1 MMFCVGDFFGENTS
15 EIEAAID
22 GDLKIPLPTYI
33 VSPVQNVA
41 KKYVDEKGC
50 TLCENLVFLGSQGI
64 YTTVSGLRVVYIS
77 DIGHDSDGEA
87 HLSSSLLSS
96 VTAAE
101 DIGFIGV
108 DLLLTPNWP
117 SGIGNRTSTP
127 LPDEC
132 IVLSKTGSKAISKL
146 AYFLRPRYHFS
157 SGMGCYYERAP
168 YRNHRV
174 LQEKASHVT
183 RFIALA
189 DVKNPL
195 NRKYLYALK
204 LVPID
209 KMSRQDLTQQP
220 PDVTENP
227 YLGLVDEPDNSQ
239 GKETEVQTDQYFY
252 DMSARESEPNSTR
265 KRPNK
270 RDGEEK
276 DGSIQWKSMKLSPS
290 GQNLDR
296 QRRAEKLEEKLE
308 RPREQAACWFCLG
321 NPQVKKH
328 LIVSVNTQAYLAL
341 PRGPLVSDHIL
352 ILTVGHH
359 RSWTTCP
366 DYVRQE
372 IEDYK
377 TRLKRM
383 FTNEGKAVVA
393 FERNLKT
400 QHYQLQVVIP
410 VPFAVAGEVKQA
422 FLDLSARCETSP
434 CALEPIPRNTELN
447 DICAPGIP
455 YFYVELPT
463 GERLFGQI
471 KKDRIATSDI
481 QFGRFVLSDSR
492 ILDCPDR
499 ADWRNCTDEIDKETE
514 LTLAMREKFAPYDV
528 E

>member
-1 MMFCVGDFFGENTS
+1 TTYFFE
-15 EIEAAID
+15 
-22 GDLKIPLPTYI
+22 
-33 VSPVQNVA
+33 
-41 KKYVDEKGC
+41 
-50 TLCENLVFLGSQGI
+50 
-64 YTTVSGLRVVYIS
+64 
-77 DIGHDSDGEA
+77 
-87 HLSSSLLSS
+87 SSNS
-96 VTAAE
+96 
-101 DIGFIGV
+101 
-108 DLLLTPNWP
+108 
-117 SGIGNRTSTP
+117 
-127 LPDEC
+127 
-132 IVLSKTGSKAISKL
+132 
-146 AYFLRPRYHFS
+146 YFLVVSY
-157 SGMGCYYERAP
+157 A
-168 YRNHRV
+168 V
-174 LQEKASHVT
+174 LK
-183 RFIALA
+183 
-189 DVKNPL
+189 
-195 NRKYLYALK
+195 
-204 LVPID
+204 
-209 KMSRQDLTQQP
+209 
-220 PDVTENP
+220 
-227 YLGLVDEPDNSQ
+227 
-239 GKETEVQTDQYFY
+239 EVQTDQYFY

-499 ADWRNCTDEIDKETE
+499 ADWRNCTDEVDKETE

>member
-1 MMFCVGDFFGENTS
+1 
-15 EIEAAID
+15 
-22 GDLKIPLPTYI
+22 
-33 VSPVQNVA
+33 
-41 KKYVDEKGC
+41 
-50 TLCENLVFLGSQGI
+50 
-64 YTTVSGLRVVYIS
+64 
-77 DIGHDSDGEA
+77 
-87 HLSSSLLSS
+87 
-96 VTAAE
+96 
-101 DIGFIGV
+101 
-108 DLLLTPNWP
+108 
-117 SGIGNRTSTP
+117 
-127 LPDEC
+127 
-132 IVLSKTGSKAISKL
+132 
-146 AYFLRPRYHFS
+146 
-157 SGMGCYYERAP
+157 
-168 YRNHRV
+168 
-174 LQEKASHVT
+174 
-183 RFIALA
+183 
-189 DVKNPL
+189 
-195 NRKYLYALK
+195 
-204 LVPID
+204 
-209 KMSRQDLTQQP
+209 MSRQDLTQQP

-252 DMSARESEPNSTR
+252 DMSARKSEPNSTR

-270 RDGEEK
+270 RGGEEE
-276 DGSIQWKSMKLSPS
+276 DGSVQWKSMKLSPTGHS
-290 GQNLDR
+290 LDR

-321 NPQVKKH
+321 NPQIKKH

-359 RSWTTCP
+359 RSWTSCP

-400 QHYQLQVVIP
+400 QHYQLQ
-410 VPFAVAGEVKQA
+410 
-422 FLDLSARCETSP
+422 
-434 CALEPIPRNTELN
+434 
-447 DICAPGIP
+447 ICAPGIP

-492 ILDCPDR
+492 ILDCADR
-499 ADWRNCTDEIDKETE
+499 ADWRNCTDEVDKETE